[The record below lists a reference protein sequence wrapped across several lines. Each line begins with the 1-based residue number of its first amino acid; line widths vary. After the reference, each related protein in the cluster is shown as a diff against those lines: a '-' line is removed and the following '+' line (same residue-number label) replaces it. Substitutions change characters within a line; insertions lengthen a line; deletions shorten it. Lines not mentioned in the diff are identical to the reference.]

1 MVRYLTLIQLTD
13 KGVREIQNSADRA
26 SAFAA
31 EVKGAGG
38 NVEGQYWAVGQYD
51 GAVVFTVPD
60 EDTAASLLLKLAKE
74 GFVRTCS
81 QRLFDASEFQAIL
94 AR

>member
-13 KGVREIQNSADRA
+13 KGVREIQNSATRA
-26 SAFAA
+26 AAFTAD
-31 EVKGAGG
+31 VKAAGG

-51 GAVVFTVPD
+51 GAVLFTVPD
-60 EDTAASLLLKLAKE
+60 EDTAASMLLKLARE

-81 QRLFDASEFQAIL
+81 QRLFDAKEFQAIL
-94 AR
+94 AK